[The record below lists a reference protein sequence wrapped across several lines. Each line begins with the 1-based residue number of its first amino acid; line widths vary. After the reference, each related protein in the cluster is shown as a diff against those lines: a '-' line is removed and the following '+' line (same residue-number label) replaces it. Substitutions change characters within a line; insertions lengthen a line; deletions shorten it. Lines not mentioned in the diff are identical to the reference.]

1 MVQTDF
7 REKRQ
12 YRRLDLR
19 LPLEY
24 YKTDMGRPGVART
37 MTVNVST
44 GGVYFETTC
53 EDIKTGDSLALEV
66 GVPPGDARFPMH
78 GKFATT
84 GKVVRTEKIHNPAT
98 QNQPAFTSLGVA
110 SKFQEGFKLTL

>member
-7 REKRQ
+7 KEKRQ
-12 YRRLDLR
+12 HRRLDLR

-24 YKTDMGRPGVART
+24 YKTDMGRPGVAHT

-53 EDIKTGDSLALEV
+53 EDIKTGDILALEV

-84 GKVVRTEKIHNPAT
+84 GKVVRTEKIRCPAT
-98 QNQPAFTSLGVA
+98 KNQPEFTSFGIA